1 MATVEL
7 NTIEK
12 KLERLIETKNDI
24 KTAIT
29 NKGVTVE
36 DSDTFNSYAEKI
48 DSITIE
54 PNLQS
59 KEVSIT
65 SNGTTTISPDAE
77 YDGLS
82 GATITTNVQPNLQ
95 AKEVSLT
102 SSAAATYTPDT
113 GYNGLS
119 SVKVTPATET
129 RTYSVTSTSGGSISA
144 NSGKV
149 GMTSV
154 TITPKLQDKTA
165 NCTSTSAV
173 TLKPD
178 SGYCG
183 LKSAKVTPVTETR
196 THNVTANGTTTVS
209 VNSGKVG
216 MTKVTVNT
224 SVSPT
229 LIPASRVQYC
239 QEWGAGAVTLAQACV
254 IPAKK
259 NMLYVV
265 TCICAASG
273 AGAPTIT
280 WDSRTGCT
288 YTYVS
293 AASTASQI
301 NGTIGMKFYTVY
313 YRVSNTSG
321 SQQTTYIRTT
331 MTENRGIVVSNIY
344 V

>member
-36 DSDTFNSYAEKI
+36 DTDTFNSYAEKI
-48 DSITIE
+48 DSITTE
-54 PNLQS
+54 
-59 KEVSIT
+59 
-65 SNGTTTISPDAE
+65 
-77 YDGLS
+77 
-82 GATITTNVQPNLQ
+82 PNLQ

-113 GYNGLS
+113 GYDGLS

-173 TLKPD
+173 TLTPD

-224 SVSPT
+224 NVSPT
-229 LIPASRVQYC
+229 LTPASRVQYC
-239 QEWGAGAVTLAQACV
+239 QEWGAGVCTIAQTCV

-301 NGTIGMKFYTVY
+301 NGTIGMKFYTAY

-321 SQQTTYIRTT
+321 VQQTTYVRTS
-331 MTENRGIVVSNIY
+331 MLENRGIIVSNIY
-344 V
+344 A

>member
-48 DSITIE
+48 DSITTE
-54 PNLQS
+54 S
-59 KEVSIT
+59 
-65 SNGTTTISPDAE
+65 
-77 YDGLS
+77 
-82 GATITTNVQPNLQ
+82 NLQ

-113 GYNGLS
+113 GYDGLS

-129 RTYSVTSTSGGSISA
+129 RTYSVTSTSGGTVSA

-154 TITPKLQDKTA
+154 TITPKLQAKTA

-173 TLKPD
+173 TLTPD

-224 SVSPT
+224 SVRPT
-229 LIPASRVQYC
+229 LTPANRVKYL
-239 QEWGAGAVTLAQACV
+239 QEWGSGSYTITGSCV
-254 IPAKK
+254 IPAKS
-259 NMLYVV
+259 NMIYVITCLSAGGGGTPTV
-265 TCICAASG
+265 TFDA
-273 AGAPTIT
+273 
-280 WDSRTGCT
+280 RTGCS
-288 YTYVS
+288 YTWLS
-293 AASTASQI
+293 NHSISSDI
-301 NGTIGMKFYTVY
+301 NGAVGLDVVTQYW
-313 YRVSNTSG
+313 RVNNTSG
-321 SQQTTYIRTT
+321 SQKTTTVRSTWN
-331 MTENRGIVVSNIY
+331 ENRGIIVSNIY
-344 V
+344 A